1 MHESPWSLV
10 LVSDAE
16 VLGLGQAGLGLGHEV
31 LGLGLGLGHE
41 VLGLGL
47 GLGHWVLDYNT
58 DVVCSKLEKTGP
70 THLPYFKF
78 ALNTD

>member
-58 DVVCSKLEKTGP
+58 GIYIRK
-70 THLPYFKF
+70 
-78 ALNTD
+78 

>member
-31 LGLGLGLGHE
+31 LGLGLGVGHE

-47 GLGHWVLDYNT
+47 GH
-58 DVVCSKLEKTGP
+58 
-70 THLPYFKF
+70 
-78 ALNTD
+78 